1 MTGPV
6 AIFIMMMMMMLTDK
20 IYFHAIA
27 VFTMMMIILS
37 KSYPN
42 TNMTGFNLVKG
53 ARDLRSFI
61 ETSM

>member
-37 KSYPN
+37 ESYPN
-42 TNMTGFNLVKG
+42 TNMTGFNLVKIVYADFLDG
-53 ARDLRSFI
+53 ANN
-61 ETSM
+61 

>member
-27 VFTMMMIILS
+27 IFTMMMIILS
-37 KSYPN
+37 ESYPN
-42 TNMTGFNLVKG
+42 TNMTGFNWVKIVYANFLDG
-53 ARDLRSFI
+53 ADR
-61 ETSM
+61 

>member
-6 AIFIMMMMMMLTDK
+6 AIFIMIMMMMLTDK

-37 KSYPN
+37 ESYPN
-42 TNMTGFNLVKG
+42 TNMTGFNLVKIVYANFLDG
-53 ARDLRSFI
+53 ANR
-61 ETSM
+61 

>member
-27 VFTMMMIILS
+27 IFTMMMIILS
-37 KSYPN
+37 ESYQN
-42 TNMTGFNLVKG
+42 TNMTGFNWVKIVY
-53 ARDLRSFI
+53 ADFLDRANR
-61 ETSM
+61 

>member
-27 VFTMMMIILS
+27 IFTMMMIILS
-37 KSYPN
+37 ESYPN
-42 TNMTGFNLVKG
+42 TNMTGFNLVKIVYANFLDG
-53 ARDLRSFI
+53 ADR
-61 ETSM
+61 

>member
-37 KSYPN
+37 ESYPN
-42 TNMTGFNLVKG
+42 TKMTGFNLVKVVYADFLDG
-53 ARDLRSFI
+53 ANR
-61 ETSM
+61 